1 MTRLAFVLAAVLL
14 AAVTAPASAADLPL
28 SERHVMSVGHADVI
42 NVRPEDGRL
51 LVDVTDDSGDEPVQR
66 RPGDVLLHAKPESQL
81 TVPDDPAYAF
91 LGAPDDPVWIMP
103 EVQDNGLLWPGW
115 NTMAVS
121 ATEFPDAMLTMR
133 LLDLRGPDE
142 LSVFTSG
149 PMGEPNIIFDTGHPL
164 PQAAPIFNRSHTH
177 VNWAFEAE
185 GVYRMTVEVLGVR
198 ADGQTVST
206 GPITYTWFVGDLANL
221 PADVTLSVTGM
232 EPAYQAGATVALA
245 ASQEPDTGFTDLR
258 WSSRCGDAAAWTP
271 AGGAPALTFAA
282 EPGLDGCTYRVAL
295 HAPDGTEHAVS
306 EPVALH
312 VVPRAP
318 DGSPPPP
325 AATGTAPEPVALRAR
340 VSGSRLRLGAVRR
353 AGALRLRCRLDGAGT
368 CAARASIAA
377 AAARRLGLRV
387 PSGAEQLTIGS
398 GSATLRAAGGADL
411 RVVLNRRGRTAMRR
425 GDRRLRVR
433 LAVTTTGRGRPRATS
448 RTSVMLTR

>member
-206 GPITYTWFVGDLANL
+206 GPITYTWFVGDLADL
-221 PADVTLSVTGM
+221 PPDVPPPGPDAPPGPEAPPVTD
-232 EPAYQAGATVALA
+232 GA
-245 ASQEPDTGFTDLR
+245 
-258 WSSRCGDAAAWTP
+258 
-271 AGGAPALTFAA
+271 
-282 EPGLDGCTYRVAL
+282 
-295 HAPDGTEHAVS
+295 
-306 EPVALH
+306 
-312 VVPRAP
+312 
-318 DGSPPPP
+318 PPPP
-325 AATGTAPEPVALRAR
+325 TPSGTGTGPEPVALRAR

-377 AAARRLGLRV
+377 A
-387 PSGAEQLTIGS
+387 
-398 GSATLRAAGGADL
+398 
-411 RVVLNRRGRTAMRR
+411 
-425 GDRRLRVR
+425 
-433 LAVTTTGRGRPRATS
+433 
-448 RTSVMLTR
+448 